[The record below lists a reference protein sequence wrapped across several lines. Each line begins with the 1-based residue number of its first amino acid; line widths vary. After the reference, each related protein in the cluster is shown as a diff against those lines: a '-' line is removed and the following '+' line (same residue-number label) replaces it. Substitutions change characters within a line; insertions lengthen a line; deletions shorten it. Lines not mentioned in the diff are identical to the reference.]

1 MNIHELEDYY
11 KENREHLSF
20 QSMVENLCGMIY
32 TDSGEGV
39 CAQRIILDDLYMMSS
54 DDIITRYE
62 YLRAISR
69 EPYCSLFDLLVDVAV
84 WYRAE

>member
-1 MNIHELEDYY
+1 MNIHELYDYY

-20 QSMVENLCGMIY
+20 QSMVKDLCGMIY
-32 TDSGEGV
+32 QDSSEV
-39 CAQRIILDDLYMMSS
+39 SCAQMIILADLDMMSS

-62 YLRAISR
+62 NLRGISR
-69 EPYCSLFDLLVDVAV
+69 EPYYSLFDLLVDVAV

>member
-11 KENREHLSF
+11 RENREHLSF
-20 QSMVENLCGMIY
+20 QSMVKDLCGMIY
-32 TDSGEGV
+32 SDSGDGI
-39 CAQRIILDDLYMMSS
+39 CAKRIILEDLYMMSS

-62 YLRAISR
+62 NLRGISS
-69 EPYCSLFDLLVDVAV
+69 EPYYLLFDLLVDVAV